1 MINTNP
7 LSNTQIIK
15 DKSFKNEVNFS
26 TLPSTNKENPNR
38 TIGKLSTTLAPIEEK
53 VKRKQSVTTSKS
65 IAPNNKNN
73 FAALLN
79 TNKITINN
87 NINIIKPNKAIFTS
101 PMKEK
106 SIVVEKQKRINTGSV
121 SPLRIV
127 KMETPTEDENE
138 RIAKV
143 RKTYK
148 EKKLFNFEKTK
159 SYFVTIH

>member
-1 MINTNP
+1 
-7 LSNTQIIK
+7 
-15 DKSFKNEVNFS
+15 
-26 TLPSTNKENPNR
+26 
-38 TIGKLSTTLAPIEEK
+38 
-53 VKRKQSVTTSKS
+53 
-65 IAPNNKNN
+65 
-73 FAALLN
+73 
-79 TNKITINN
+79 
-87 NINIIKPNKAIFTS
+87 
-101 PMKEK
+101 MKEK
-106 SIVVEKQKRINTGSV
+106 SIVVEKQKKINTGSV